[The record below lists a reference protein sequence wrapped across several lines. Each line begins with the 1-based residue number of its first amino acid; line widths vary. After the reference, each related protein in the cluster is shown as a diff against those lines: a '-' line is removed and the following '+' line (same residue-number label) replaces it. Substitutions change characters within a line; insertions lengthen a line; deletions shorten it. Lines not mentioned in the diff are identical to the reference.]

1 MVETRGRTDLFSANE
16 VSPWKL
22 VGLFG
27 IRRHLVT
34 PGVREQRTANP
45 GGLEGVEVK
54 TGWKEF
60 E

>member
-1 MVETRGRTDLFSANE
+1 MCWLIWNQEASGNPKSKRAKDCKS
-16 VSPWKL
+16 SPL
-22 VGLFG
+22 
-27 IRRHLVT
+27 
-34 PGVREQRTANP
+34 E